1 MVEIIK
7 DLVNIM
13 NSIHDKTIH
22 YLSSMGYNFTD
33 KELHFIFIGVIGIF
47 IFAFAQVLFRVLAKY
62 SITAVSFIYT
72 FTILIFITVSIEI
85 QQKLTGAGNME
96 FGDVFWGLYGFI
108 FVFVIYLIIKLI
120 IKGIKYLLNK
130 NNKSSKKN
138 FSKTD
143 LNKRKVK

>member
-1 MVEIIK
+1 MVEIIEM
-7 DLVNIM
+7 LVNLM
-13 NSIHDKTIH
+13 NLIHDKTIN

-33 KELHFIFIGVIGIF
+33 KQLHFIFIGVIGII
-47 IFAFAQVLFRVLAKY
+47 IFAFAQILFRVLAKY

-108 FVFVIYLIIKLI
+108 YAFIIFLFIKLI
-120 IKGIKYLLNK
+120 IKLIKYLLNK
-130 NNKSSKKN
+130 YSKKAQTKNRN
-138 FSKTD
+138 FK
-143 LNKRKVK
+143 